1 MKINRYVQ
9 ILTIILLVNT
19 VISLEQIKWKIGN
32 YWEYNL
38 YYYIPQTGTEK
49 IKITVIGKENI
60 SINNTIYECLVVEI
74 KQNNLTRKI
83 QYYEKRSLAV
93 VKEIEYN
100 NIAREKIFVIPV
112 SFFSFPIYIGKK
124 WNLTRNNISIFLEC
138 IGKEK
143 VTTKAGKFNCHII
156 KIIFNNNTKFYQM
169 VYFSDKVG
177 NIVMMK
183 CFFNNTLLFR
193 EELITFNYNSPT
205 KNTII
210 TTFILTLGIMI
221 FLLLNYVRLIIK
233 RNQKR

>member
-100 NIAREKIFVIPV
+100 NITKEKIFVIPV
-112 SFFSFPIYIGKK
+112 SFF
-124 WNLTRNNISIFLEC
+124 LFLF
-138 IGKEK
+138 
-143 VTTKAGKFNCHII
+143 T
-156 KIIFNNNTKFYQM
+156 
-169 VYFSDKVG
+169 
-177 NIVMMK
+177 
-183 CFFNNTLLFR
+183 
-193 EELITFNYNSPT
+193 
-205 KNTII
+205 
-210 TTFILTLGIMI
+210 
-221 FLLLNYVRLIIK
+221 
-233 RNQKR
+233 